1 MLTDMRASL
10 GEAMQRL
17 SVTIDD
23 DLLET
28 IDRLV
33 ESRGYASRSEAIRD
47 SLRSAFAEQPA
58 SEPSHAFGVL
68 SYVFEH
74 DLRELAKR
82 LTTTQHDHHHIS
94 ISTLHVHT
102 NDTDCLEVA
111 VLKGGVEELKEYA
124 DGIATQRGVRY
135 AKLHLIP
142 DRN

>member
-1 MLTDMRASL
+1 
-10 GEAMQRL
+10 MQRL
-17 SVTIDD
+17 SITIDD

-47 SLRSAFAEQPA
+47 SLRAALAAEPAAEQA
-58 SEPSHAFGVL
+58 SPHAFGVL

-82 LTTTQHDHHHIS
+82 LTSRQHDHHHIS
-94 ISTLHVHT
+94 VSTLHVHT

-111 VLKGGVEELKEYA
+111 VLKGGTEELKSYA

-142 DRN
+142 DKH